1 MRARPLTTSLR
12 PLAPRRIAA
21 SAAALPLGLV
31 LALALS
37 APRPASAQTTPEAL
51 PQMGSSAAR
60 LIDPAEEARYAAMLM
75 RELRRQ
81 DLLIEDPLVEAW
93 LQGLGFRIAAAS
105 GEPDHGFTFFMM
117 RDRRINAF
125 ATLGGLIGMNAG
137 LVLTAERE
145 DEVAGVLAHE
155 VAHVTQRHVLRA
167 AERSQQIQLPTLL
180 AMLGAVAAASQTD
193 SRSSDDAVQAAI
205 VGAQAWLA
213 QQQIN
218 YTRSNESEA
227 DRIGIETLAR
237 AGFDPLGIADF
248 FGRMER
254 NSRGNSGGWQAPE
267 YLRTHPVTTTRV
279 AEARD
284 RALAMSKRAL
294 PTAAGLQRD
303 PHLLLPVALAPDALA
318 QPARPA
324 EFGWARERLRVLSA
338 RSARD
343 AVAEYERLAAA
354 GPMAAELQYGHALA
368 LLAAGRAND
377 AAQRLERLLE
387 AQPRSLWLR
396 LAAAEAA
403 HGAGRAADATR
414 RFEALLADYPRHRA
428 VTLAYA
434 QALNERGDPESGRRA
449 QALLRPLLADGAGDL
464 LLQQRFARASEL
476 AGDANRAVEAHAEAA
491 FIAGRAED
499 ALKQLDGLKQRDDV
513 DYVQRARVE
522 ARMAEIMPVVLEMRR
537 AGLRAQDQA
546 RRT

>member
-1 MRARPLTTSLR
+1 MRLPRPLRCSTPAPSPPLPSR
-12 PLAPRRIAA
+12 PG
-21 SAAALPLGLV
+21 SLV
-31 LALALS
+31 LALALATGFLGS
-37 APRPASAQTTPEAL
+37 GPASAQTTPEAL

-60 LIDPAEEARYAAMLM
+60 LINPAEEARYAAMLM

-81 DLLIEDPLVEAW
+81 DLLIEDPLIEAW
-93 LQGLGFRIAAAS
+93 LQGLGFRVAAAS
-105 GEPDHGFTFFMM
+105 GEPEHGFTFFMM

-180 AMLGAVAAASQTD
+180 AMLGAVAAASQSD

-284 RALAMSKRAL
+284 RAAAIAKRPL
-294 PTAAGLQRD
+294 PSAAGLQRD
-303 PHLLLPVALAPDALA
+303 PHLLLPVALAVGTEAKP
-318 QPARPA
+318 RPA

-343 AVAEYERLAAA
+343 AVSEYEQLAAA
-354 GPMAAELQYGHALA
+354 GPLDAEARYGHALA
-368 LLAAGRAND
+368 LLAADRATEAATRLD
-377 AAQRLERLLE
+377 ALLAE
-387 AQPRSLWLR
+387 QPRSLWLR
-396 LAAAEAA
+396 LAAAEAT
-403 HGAGRAADATR
+403 HRAGRASDATR

-434 QALNERGDPESGRRA
+434 QALNERGDEASGRRA
-449 QALLRPLLADGAGDL
+449 QALLRPLLAEGGNDV

-476 AGDANRAVEAHAEAA
+476 AGDANRAAEAHAEAA
-491 FIAGRAED
+491 FLAGRAED
-499 ALKQLDGLKQRDDV
+499 ALKQLDGLKQREDI